1 MQAMKL
7 PDARPTPHPDS
18 GRTGKWPVLRDSL
31 CVVLIVAPVLLGLG
45 SFGLTGCTLRPMH
58 QQSEMQIDSVT
69 MSQEATAGV
78 SGTPFCLHL
87 RHDNEFFV
95 AYSRNK
101 VEAWVT
107 DGRCTDNGPER
118 AVDAIRLNW
127 RADLRDSQ
135 EGRQCMQTS
144 RCTHVENNVIE
155 GKFLRCAT
163 AAARQGNQAAYISSD
178 EARCN

>member
-1 MQAMKL
+1 MQGIKL
-7 PDARPTPHPDS
+7 PDACPPRQPDTGRPARRGT
-18 GRTGKWPVLRDSL
+18 LRAAL
-31 CVVLIVAPVLLGLG
+31 LAVTVAVGMG
-45 SFGLTGCTLRPMH
+45 GFGLTGCTVRPMH
-58 QQSEMQIDSVT
+58 QQREMQIDSVT
-69 MSQEATAGV
+69 LSVEATAGV

-87 RHDNEFFV
+87 RHNNEFFV
-95 AYSRNK
+95 AYSRNQ

-135 EGRQCMQTS
+135 EGRQCMQTG
-144 RCTHVENNVIE
+144 RCTHTENNVIE
-155 GKFLRCAT
+155 GKFFRCVT